1 VDVSVDIANNEG
13 RIGISSAFIMEGAL
27 VCDKLKMTINDI
39 FVGGRNK
46 YHPQKVNPA
55 QQHLDAKEFESPNE
69 SPNNQSHET
78 SEVSAPATT
87 TKQTGT
93 EKGKTT
99 NSNYI
104 IEQNIA
110 IFLER
115 IQSLEKHF

>member
-1 VDVSVDIANNEG
+1 M
-13 RIGISSAFIMEGAL
+13 GIPFAFIMEGH
-27 VCDKLKMTINDI
+27 IP
-39 FVGGRNK
+39 GGWNEQHSQEGK
-46 YHPQKVNPA
+46 PA
-55 QQHLDAKEFESPNE
+55 QKHLAPKEFESPNE